1 MEMELPKI
9 TRPIQAEFELPL
21 SKSMANRG
29 LLLAALYPEI
39 TLTGISTAKDSVFLS
54 QTLDAYAHGEV
65 HVGAGGTTLRFAT
78 AYWATREGS
87 SITLNGTPELNQ
99 RAIAPLVDA
108 LNALGG
114 AITYANTPNQAPL
127 HIQGTK
133 LRGGALHLGH
143 VKSSQF
149 VSALM
154 LIAPTMRDGLQLEWD
169 SVVSQ
174 PYLVMTAALL
184 RSAGIPVTLTKH
196 GATIPYVESVDPVQ
210 LVIERDWSAVAFW
223 CEALALSEGG
233 ELTFPGFIDPS
244 NQGDSK
250 VVHYFEPLGIA
261 HRFTD
266 QGLVLSKKSVLTPG
280 HLHYNLQGE
289 PDLAQ
294 PLIMTLLLKKI
305 PFEVHGLETLRGKE
319 CDRIAAIAEV
329 AAALGIQLS
338 TGEAHIKCTSYPAE
352 FTPPTAPLDT
362 RNDHRVAMSLAP
374 LAIVFP
380 ITLLQPSVVEKSY
393 PDFWRHWTQ
402 LI

>member
-1 MEMELPKI
+1 M
-9 TRPIQAEFELPL
+9 
-21 SKSMANRG
+21 
-29 LLLAALYPEI
+29 
-39 TLTGISTAKDSVFLS
+39 
-54 QTLDAYAHGEV
+54 
-65 HVGAGGTTLRFAT
+65 
-78 AYWATREGS
+78 
-87 SITLNGTPELNQ
+87 
-99 RAIAPLVDA
+99 DA

-114 AITYANTPNQAPL
+114 DITYTNAPHQAPL
-127 HIQGTK
+127 HIKGRNLK
-133 LRGGALHLGH
+133 GGSLQLGH

-149 VSALM
+149 VTALM

-184 RSAGIPVTLTKH
+184 RSARIPVTLTKH
-196 GATIPYVESVDPVQ
+196 GVTIPYVESVDPVQ
-210 LVIERDWSAVAFW
+210 LMIERDWSAVAFW

-233 ELTFPGFIDPS
+233 TITLPEFVDPS

-261 HRFTD
+261 HVFTD

-319 CDRIAAIAEV
+319 CDRIAAISEV
-329 AAALGIQLS
+329 ARILGIELS
-338 TGEAHIKCTSYPAE
+338 TGEAHIKCSSYPKE
-352 FTPPTAPLDT
+352 FTRPTAPLDT
-362 RNDHRVAMSLAP
+362 HNDHRVAMSLAP
-374 LAIVFP
+374 LTFMFP
-380 ITLLQPSVVEKSY
+380 ITIQDPSVVEKSY

-402 LI
+402 LV